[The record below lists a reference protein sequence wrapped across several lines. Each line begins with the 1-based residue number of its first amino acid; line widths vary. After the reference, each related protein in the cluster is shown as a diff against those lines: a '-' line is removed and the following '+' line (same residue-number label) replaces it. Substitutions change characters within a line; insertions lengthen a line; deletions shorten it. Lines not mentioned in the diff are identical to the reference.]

1 MTAMFIRPAS
11 VMVLVGIIALAG
23 CSFGPSRV
31 VHEISGPIFG
41 TSYHIKVVLT
51 GESSSPDNLSSEIT
65 RVLENVDAAMS
76 TWRDD
81 SELSQFNRQSGS
93 GEWFPVSGGFHEVL
107 EESLRIARMTSGT
120 FDVTIGPVVNLWG
133 FGPKG
138 RPETIPDPEVL
149 SAKLSRTGYEKLALR
164 NKPPA
169 LRSRGEQYV
178 DLSAIAKGYAVD
190 AVSRLLR
197 EKGIAAYLVEIGG
210 EIRVH
215 GRKPSGE
222 AWKLAVEKPVSAGRS
237 IQQIVA
243 MDKGA
248 IATSGDY
255 RNYYEVD
262 GQRYSHT
269 INPETGR
276 PIEHR
281 LASVSVIRD
290 QAMTADALATALSV
304 MGYERG
310 YAFAVERDLPAYFI
324 YRDGGG
330 FEVQYTP
337 AFSSYLIQ

>member
-1 MTAMFIRPAS
+1 MTARFTWPAS

-51 GESSSPDNLSSEIT
+51 GESSTPDDLRDDIN
-65 RVLENVDAAMS
+65 RVLEDVDAAMS

-81 SELSQFNRQSGS
+81 SELSRFNRQSGS
-93 GEWFPVSGGFHEVL
+93 GDWFPVSDGFHEVL
-107 EESLRIARMTSGT
+107 EESLRIGRMTDGA

-138 RPETIPDPEVL
+138 RPETIPDPRTL
-149 SAKLSRTGYEKLALR
+149 SATLSETGYEKLALR
-164 NKPPA
+164 EKPPA
-169 LRSRGEQYV
+169 LKSQGEQYV

-190 AVSRLLR
+190 EVSRILR

-210 EIRVH
+210 EIRVQ
-215 GRKPSGE
+215 GRKPSGD
-222 AWKLAVEKPVSAGRS
+222 AWKLAVEQPISSARS
-237 IQQIVA
+237 IQQVVA
-243 MDKGA
+243 MEKGS

-269 INPETGR
+269 VDPQTGR
-276 PIEHR
+276 PIEHS
-281 LASVSVIRD
+281 LASVSVIREK
-290 QAMTADALATALSV
+290 AMTADALATALSV
-304 MGYERG
+304 MGEERG
-310 YAFAVERDLPAYFI
+310 YAFAVERDLPAYFV
-324 YRDGGG
+324 YRDGES
-330 FEVQYTP
+330 FRVRYTP
-337 AFSSYLIQ
+337 EFSSYLIQ